1 MSEMWRTGQVT
12 LNASS
17 VVKGR
22 LKPHPKEK
30 VVVSRAAHLALY
42 SSSSSAE
49 VTIIDAEPPKG
60 TGYHAYPARER
71 RPAADD
77 RGRGSGGPPAPLQ
90 RPPRGVP
97 MDGAVGGGD
106 RKFYLGEHRG
116 KTYQWVLDNRPD
128 YIHWA
133 RQQVNPSQGLTH
145 VMTWVEQNF
154 IVEGDSVVLR
164 AAVNQPPGEYQP
176 RHAAVQRPGNRLIH
190 LCQRGAPVAA
200 QTTHMRVALPTP

>member
-1 MSEMWRTGQVT
+1 MT

-22 LKPHPKEK
+22 LKPHPKGK
-30 VVVSRAAHLALY
+30 SGSVKAAAHLALY

-71 RPAADD
+71 RPADD

-90 RPPRGVP
+90 GPPRGVP

-106 RKFYLGEHRG
+106 RKFYLEEHRG
-116 KTYQWVLDNRPD
+116 KAYQWVLDNRPD
-128 YIHWA
+128 YIQWA
-133 RQQVNPSQGLTH
+133 RQQVNP
-145 VMTWVEQNF
+145 VR
-154 IVEGDSVVLR
+154 DS
-164 AAVNQPPGEYQP
+164 P
-176 RHAAVQRPGNRLIH
+176 
-190 LCQRGAPVAA
+190 
-200 QTTHMRVALPTP
+200 MS